1 MQFVVALILV
11 VGKFKIYHLRI
22 NPSSLVV
29 HQTRRDFAILT
40 ELTDSVLG
48 PFASGI
54 GGIYSVSMRLPAFF
68 LGPKVSIDQK
78 V

>member
-29 HQTRRDFAILT
+29 HQTRRFLT